1 MSLCLS
7 VSGRLSLVLLPASA
21 LAGKDRRG
29 RWDPVVRGGIFH
41 YGFLPEEWT
50 SSSSKERKK
59 KNKTKQ
65 GLTQGR
71 TTQRAALEFF
81 TLYFLKVTT
90 GCSAGEGE
98 GGGYYSEIPFFFFFF
113 WITTCAR
120 VCHYVGRVG
129 PPDWAPSLMY
139 VCLQPPPTHTHPHA
153 EMRSDRV
160 MNVSAVLCTRVC
172 VCLTPEFGRGHQSV
186 CACAPCEVTARAWVV
201 TPACCLIGW
210 SVELFTLYPCAQ
222 RRGTDPLQTVASPHQ
237 TLTTHTHSPH
247 THTHTPLFPML
258 WQALLLCR
266 HTPALPLWQAHF
278 PDRSMVFLNKLTD
291 VGHDGGSC
299 PNKLK
304 YHANNSFT

>member
-1 MSLCLS
+1 MNQQQQQ
-7 VSGRLSLVLLPASA
+7 
-21 LAGKDRRG
+21 
-29 RWDPVVRGGIFH
+29 
-41 YGFLPEEWT
+41 
-50 SSSSKERKK
+50 RKK
-59 KNKTKQ
+59 KKNQNKT
-65 GLTQGR
+65 R
-71 TTQRAALEFF
+71 TYTR
-81 TLYFLKVTT
+81 TNNTT
-90 GCSAGEGE
+90 GRAGVFHAVFSEGDNRLQC
-98 GGGYYSEIPFFFFFF
+98 GGGGGGWILLWNTFFFFFF

-160 MNVSAVLCTRVC
+160 MNVSAVLCTRVCVC

-304 YHANNSFT
+304 YYANNSFT